1 MVQAADLDGL
11 FLDLFSPFDDGR
23 ARLTMPTAKEDR
35 AMRTLTIVAALV
47 LWAGEAGAREL
58 GTGNGLLALCESK
71 ELWENATCN
80 GFVAGAN
87 SSYKMLKAAEANKSK
102 TVSVKKARSIIFNHK
117 EGDMKI

>member
-1 MVQAADLDGL
+1 
-11 FLDLFSPFDDGR
+11 
-23 ARLTMPTAKEDR
+23 
-35 AMRTLTIVAALV
+35 MRTLTIVAALV

-87 SSYKMLKAAEANKSK
+87 SSYKVLKAAEAIKADIYCLPDG
-102 TVSVKKARSIIFNHK
+102 VSYEQLTRVVTKYLREHPAELHYSSGASVILALKGAFPCTKK
-117 EGDMKI
+117 